1 MRPGPDT
8 QYRVQDEPPGATVRV
23 PEPRP
28 GEETLV
34 PAWPASLIAPTG
46 DELIRW
52 FQLWSAPQAA
62 TWARAGQHD
71 AVAALVRLE
80 ERCCQARPP
89 TASYV
94 AQLSRLRSELG
105 LCP

>member
-1 MRPGPDT
+1 
-8 QYRVQDEPPGATVRV
+8 
-23 PEPRP
+23 
-28 GEETLV
+28 
-34 PAWPASLIAPTG
+34 LIAPTG
-46 DELIRW
+46 DELVRW

-62 TWARAGQHD
+62 TWARTGQHD

-94 AQLSRLRSELG
+94 AQLGQLRNELG